1 MGLKHELGRGEM
13 VIADGIYEAAE
24 ASVKVRALGT
34 IFFNVISMNSAT
46 ADETVGNSGSRI
58 LP

>member
-24 ASVKVRALGT
+24 APLKVRAPGT
-34 IFFNVISMNSAT
+34 IFFNVISMN
-46 ADETVGNSGSRI
+46 TVTDR
-58 LP
+58 